1 MEAEELL
8 KVLVVI
14 VGRTT
19 AAMLEQRLVIK
30 VLASIWYGRS

>member
-19 AAMLEQRLVIK
+19 AAMLGQRLVIK
-30 VLASIWYGRS
+30 VLASIWYGIS